1 MKSIRLN
8 GESRQIAAPTVT
20 ELATELGLAPET
32 LLIEHNGLALHR
44 SEWPETQLADDDQVE
59 ILRVAAGG

>member
-8 GESRQIAAPTVT
+8 GESRQIDATTVT
-20 ELATELGLAPET
+20 ELAAELGLAPET

-44 SEWPETQLADDDQVE
+44 SEWPETSLTEGDQVE

>member
-8 GESRQIAAPTVT
+8 GESRQIAANTIT
-20 ELATELGLAPET
+20 ELAAELGLAPET
-32 LLIEHNGLALHR
+32 LLIEHNGIALHR
-44 SEWPETQLADDDQVE
+44 SEWPETSLADGDQVE